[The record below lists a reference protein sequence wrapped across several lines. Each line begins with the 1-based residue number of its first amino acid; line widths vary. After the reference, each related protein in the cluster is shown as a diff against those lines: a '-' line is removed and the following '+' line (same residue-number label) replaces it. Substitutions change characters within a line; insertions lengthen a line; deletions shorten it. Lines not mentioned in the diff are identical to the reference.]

1 MVSTLLSHSHTWS
14 CLVLDLKEL
23 LPILDRYVISCII
36 ASHATLYTDLTH
48 DQALF
53 PLLKALAHLV
63 SVGNLKHK
71 PEALFTLFR
80 QFLTRISLPRL
91 IHFLDLVLPQLMP
104 VQAAWAGEEK
114 TLVSCHHIRWLR
126 EKQSAATPRVQISY
140 FFSSHDNVHHVR
152 IQWNSNPLL
161 LFSDPIMVE
170 ALPVEHFRQ
179 QASHMTHQQHLQMG
193 LRKGMA
199 ILIYYVV
206 GKTHYQAVLIAEESV
221 MNRGG
226 KGENRL
232 WKRVTPSVTE
242 FAWLPPNIAESFCKN
257 ALYRVTERTY
267 CAFDTPH
274 LGLDTENFV
283 ADVFVENILYLG
295 DTRSADDLAV
305 FTKMVSSSQ
314 SSARTPMRRAATLEK
329 TWKMSNRNGRIRS
342 IISSNTRRM
351 SLALL
356 ALIWIEPFLALT
368 LTTLQ
373 HFRQLKTQKLYM
385 HVDGR
390 PRKVRTVSR
399 GEPCLMYETRLS
411 RMIMQ
416 LPPAQMANRD
426 GDAGMETML
435 WDINIIPNE
444 LDNGYLMLPPRVLHM
459 SALGRFGR
467 FTLFSPRV
475 SHSKHLP
482 VFRFVLCFGF
492 GGVCC
497 FVVFLFPVLQVFGI
511 PNSPRSLDLDDRQG
525 FIASSA
531 MQQKKKKRCSQKW
544 SLRGYA

>member
-1 MVSTLLSHSHTWS
+1 MKPCSVNDDRCKPSTFGTTWTLGGVTS
-14 CLVLDLKEL
+14 RTSLK
-23 LPILDRYVISCII
+23 C
-36 ASHATLYTDLTH
+36 
-48 DQALF
+48 
-53 PLLKALAHLV
+53 
-63 SVGNLKHK
+63 
-71 PEALFTLFR
+71 
-80 QFLTRISLPRL
+80 
-91 IHFLDLVLPQLMP
+91 
-104 VQAAWAGEEK
+104 
-114 TLVSCHHIRWLR
+114 
-126 EKQSAATPRVQISY
+126 
-140 FFSSHDNVHHVR
+140 
-152 IQWNSNPLL
+152 
-161 LFSDPIMVE
+161 
-170 ALPVEHFRQ
+170 
-179 QASHMTHQQHLQMG
+179 
-193 LRKGMA
+193 
-199 ILIYYVV
+199 
-206 GKTHYQAVLIAEESV
+206 
-221 MNRGG
+221 
-226 KGENRL
+226 
-232 WKRVTPSVTE
+232 
-242 FAWLPPNIAESFCKN
+242 LPPLDSP
-257 ALYRVTERTY
+257 ERI
-267 CAFDTPH
+267 F
-274 LGLDTENFV
+274 GG
-283 ADVFVENILYLG
+283 I
-295 DTRSADDLAV
+295 
-305 FTKMVSSSQ
+305 SSSQ

-373 HFRQLKTQKLYM
+373 HFRQLKTQKLCM

-435 WDINIIPNE
+435 WDINTIPNE
-444 LDNGYLMLPPRVLHM
+444 LDNGYLMLPPGVLHM

-482 VFRFVLCFGF
+482 VFCFVLCFGL

-531 MQQKKKKRCSQKW
+531 MQQKKKGVLHMSALGRFGRFTLFSPRVSHSKHLPVFCFVLCFGFGGVCCLVVFLFPVLQVFGIPNSPRSLDLDDRQGFIASSAMQQKKKRSSTYECVGP
-544 SLRGYA
+544 LRTFHPLLTSRFTFQTLAGFLFCVVFWVWGCLLLGGVFVSSFASVWNPEFSAQFRPR